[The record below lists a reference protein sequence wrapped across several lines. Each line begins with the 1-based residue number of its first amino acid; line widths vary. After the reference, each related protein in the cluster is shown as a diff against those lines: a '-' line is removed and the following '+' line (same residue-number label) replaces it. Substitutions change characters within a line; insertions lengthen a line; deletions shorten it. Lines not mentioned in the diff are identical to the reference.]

1 MRPGRSKA
9 RIRERGKRVK
19 RLGRWILCFCMA
31 QGFVTLLGLWA
42 VTSWGAATKREQ
54 VEKIETDLSREREHY
69 LQFHEKE
76 RELVEQLSGLER
88 EIGEKRRN
96 LGELQ
101 EKLKQSREEL
111 GRLQSRQK
119 QTEKALSEVEERL
132 ARRLVAFY
140 KFARRGTLQV
150 LAASRDL
157 DELAK
162 RIHYLRIITGRDR
175 QLLQE
180 TASLR
185 ERHLRELLQVKET
198 LSLIERMEREEGSRL
213 LGLKEDL
220 DRKVLVLMK
229 IHQEREFYETAVKEL
244 GHAAKRLRETLLHLE
259 KEDAPQKD
267 LPAHFASAKG
277 RLPLPCPGRVI
288 RGDSHDTEPAPR
300 GIYIES
306 PAGGEVKAVFAGRV
320 DYSGRLKGYGEV
332 IVINHGSRFFTVS
345 AYLSRRNRKEG
356 DLVQAGD
363 VIGFLTREEG
373 LQTSRLYFELRQGA
387 ASVDPLEWIKAN

>member
-1 MRPGRSKA
+1 MRLGRSKGS
-9 RIRERGKRVK
+9 IRERGKRVE

-31 QGFVTLLGLWA
+31 QGFLALQGLWA
-42 VTSWGAATKREQ
+42 VSSWGATTKREQ

-69 LQFHEKE
+69 LRFHEKE
-76 RELVEQLSGLER
+76 RELVEQLSGLEK
-88 EIGEKRRN
+88 EIAEKRRS
-96 LGELQ
+96 LSELQ
-101 EKLKQSREEL
+101 EKLTQSREDL

-119 QTEKALSEVEERL
+119 GTEQALSEVEERL

-140 KFARRGTLQV
+140 KFSRRGTLQV

-162 RIHYLRIITGRDR
+162 RVHYLRIITSRDR

-180 TASLR
+180 TATLQ
-185 ERHLRELLQVKET
+185 ERHRQEILHVKEK
-198 LSLIERMEREEGSRL
+198 LSLIERMEKEEGSRL
-213 LGLKEDL
+213 PALKEDL

-244 GHAAKRLRETLLHLE
+244 EHAARRLRETLLHLE
-259 KEDAPQKD
+259 RADGQHKD
-267 LPAHFASAKG
+267 LPVHFAGSRG
-277 RLPLPCPGRVI
+277 RLPLPCPGRVT
-288 RGDSHDTEPAPR
+288 RSDSPATEHGPR

-306 PAGGEVKAVFAGRV
+306 PAGGEVKAVFPGRV

-332 IVINHGSRFFTVS
+332 VVINHGSRFFTVS
-345 AYLSRRNRKEG
+345 AYLSQRSREEG
-356 DLVQAGD
+356 DRVQAGD

-373 LQTSRLYFELRQGA
+373 LHTSRLYFELRQGVTP
-387 ASVDPLEWIKAN
+387 VDPLEWLKAN